1 MKTRDKIIISIV
13 IGFIAMALY
22 SFPMWW
28 GVLFSPIVH
37 ELTGAPLTAELTGG
51 VCWKMDGV
59 VLRFRSLD
67 LLLSWISGL

>member
-13 IGFIAMALY
+13 IGLIAMTLY

-37 ELTGAPLTAELTGG
+37 ELTGAPLTPDLTGG
-51 VCWKMDGV
+51 VCWEMDGV
-59 VLRFRSLD
+59 VLRFRTLD
-67 LLLSWISGL
+67 LLLSWIRNL